1 MSSLLSTTTKGPPYS
16 WHHSRQN
23 SYRAFM
29 KLFYLFIWLLWVLV
43 VAHGISVSTMQIFR
57 CKALALELCYLG
69 SVVAPC
75 GLSCSE
81 ACRISLPLP
90 EIKHLFPAIQGR
102 HLIPWLEVATSLKEA
117 IPSCIYL
124 TFYIYLIILGLIILK
139 IGHINISP
147 TQYRKFRQREIQMS
161 FPCTCFSWTRSESSP
176 SGMVTMLCWA
186 SRSVK

>member
-43 VAHGISVSTMQIFR
+43 LAHGISVSTMQIFC

-81 ACRISLPLP
+81 ACRILLPWP
-90 EIKHLFPAIQGR
+90 EIKHLFPAFQGR
-102 HLIPWLEVATSLKEA
+102 HLTTWLPGKSLLHLSNLLPIFNHSWPHNAKNRPYSHFSNSVQEIEA
-117 IPSCIYL
+117 KRDPNVFPMYL
-124 TFYIYLIILGLIILK
+124 LLLNRIWIQFTRH
-139 IGHINISP
+139 GHHALL
-147 TQYRKFRQREIQMS
+147 S
-161 FPCTCFSWTRSESSP
+161 F
-176 SGMVTMLCWA
+176 
-186 SRSVK
+186 

>member
-1 MSSLLSTTTKGPPYS
+1 MS
-16 WHHSRQN
+16 
-23 SYRAFM
+23 
-29 KLFYLFIWLLWVLV
+29 WLWPVGSPL
-43 VAHGISVSTMQIFR
+43 TMQIFR
-57 CKALALELCYLG
+57 YRALALELCYLG

-75 GLSCSE
+75 GLSCSD
-81 ACRISLPLP
+81 ACRILLPWP

-147 TQYRKFRQREIQMS
+147 TQKLRQREIQMS
-161 FPCTCFSWTRSESSP
+161 FPCTCFSWTGSESSP